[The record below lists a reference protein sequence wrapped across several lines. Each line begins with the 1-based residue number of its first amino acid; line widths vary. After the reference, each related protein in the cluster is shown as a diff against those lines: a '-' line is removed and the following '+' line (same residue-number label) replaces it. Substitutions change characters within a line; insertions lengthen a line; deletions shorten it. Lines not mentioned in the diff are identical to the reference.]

1 MNSHVIDLYILD
13 EKFRII
19 AVVDYYLSLS
29 WHPNMLGNGE
39 VEIEIPLT
47 TGYDLE
53 YIANDQVDPKNK
65 DDGKRSIFARNH
77 YIIRTDDEMVGIIT
91 YTETRETDTGDV
103 YYIKAEDITK
113 KILNKRIVWKKGV
126 ASGTVTSYIKTLIK
140 ENFQESSKK
149 ERNLIT
155 ADGQYMLQ
163 TDWTGDAGDE
173 KLTLSY
179 DHDAVGDL
187 IETILNNWRYGM
199 RMTLERRYDAK
210 VEDGIIPLLKLKI
223 YRPSNR
229 SSYVIFNKKFD
240 NIINTNFTSEYITG
254 SNVIF
259 VNGAVDKDTGY
270 NRQIEVGTL
279 ASGLDRNESYLD
291 KTSLSRNI
299 PWHDFLK
306 QYPPIQNVHDIV
318 KDENI
323 GGTTRKETFKS
334 DSLQTDSGEIAKI
347 EDAWDEDSLATGEI
361 VFPYRKEPYTSVTI
375 THDSNYANEKDP
387 DTSAWIVK
395 RIIRKGDR
403 GDDVAEMQ
411 RRLIEKGYSCGNPGA
426 DGVYGDLT
434 LAAVVKYQQSLWP
447 DDPTQWDG
455 VCGRGTLGSLGAVV
469 KIDDG
474 VKTTHTY
481 KVDLEHRDD
490 PELEDDAW
498 VVRRVLSR
506 GDRGDDVAE
515 MQRRLIARGHSCG
528 PKADD
533 GIFGPRT
540 EEGAISFQKTVWPDD
555 SSQWDGI
562 CGQGTLTA
570 LGAVCRGGVYDDT
583 WEVYQVLRQGDRGED
598 VREMQR
604 RLIERGFS
612 CGSTGADGI
621 FGPRTAEAAIEFQKT
636 VWPDDPSQWDAVC
649 GHGTLAAL
657 GAIVK
662 IDDGTAS
669 GHEFYG
675 GYLDFVNGKLYS
687 QYNSDGTEKDHV
699 EIIEVKKITLKLS
712 ESTNAIYT
720 DIEKTTVRV
729 GYYYKVRKWY
739 YNMKVFKIPLISNTG
754 FGADQL
760 TKLRNIYKDKKW
772 YLKDEEVNNQKITY
786 FCVENCDIAIFDVDI
801 IYDPPE
807 KETPTEVD
815 SNEIIDTDVANEEV
829 RYKTNPTAYVL
840 NTLYEVMLT
849 QEGYKV
855 YLEGT
860 LDTSFSAEIDPN
872 ATVKYKEDYIL
883 GDYVGIYNNYGIK
896 SDVQVTDVTETI
908 DPSGYHVDVSLS
920 TASSMQNQEV
930 TIFCATDAVD
940 TVYILSD
947 DGNYIIL

>member
-1 MNSHVIDLYILD
+1 
-13 EKFRII
+13 
-19 AVVDYYLSLS
+19 
-29 WHPNMLGNGE
+29 MLGNGE

-53 YIANDQVDPKNK
+53 YIANDQIDLKNK

-77 YIIRTDDEMVGIIT
+77 YIIRTDDEMVAIIT

-113 KILNKRIVWKKGV
+113 RILNKRIIWKKGV
-126 ASGTVTSYIKTLIK
+126 YSGTVTSYVDTLIK

-306 QYPPIQNVHDIV
+306 QYPPIQNVHDIE

-375 THDSNYANEKDP
+375 THDSNYVNEKDP

-411 RRLIEKGYSCGNPGA
+411 RRLIEKG
-426 DGVYGDLT
+426 
-434 LAAVVKYQQSLWP
+434 
-447 DDPTQWDG
+447 
-455 VCGRGTLGSLGAVV
+455 
-469 KIDDG
+469 
-474 VKTTHTY
+474 
-481 KVDLEHRDD
+481 
-490 PELEDDAW
+490 
-498 VVRRVLSR
+498 
-506 GDRGDDVAE
+506 
-515 MQRRLIARGHSCG
+515 HSCG

-540 EEGAISFQKTVWPDD
+540 EEAAIAFQKTVWPDD

-570 LGAVCRGGVYDDT
+570 LGAVCRGTVYDNS
-583 WEVYQVLRQGDRGED
+583 WEVYKVLRQGDRGED

-669 GHEFYG
+669 NHEFYG

-720 DIEKTTVRV
+720 NIEDTTVRV

-760 TKLRNIYKDKKW
+760 TKLRNIYKDKRC
-772 YLKDEEVNNQKITY
+772 YPKDEEVNGQKITY

-829 RYKTNPTAYVL
+829 KYKTNPTAYVL

-940 TVYILSD
+940 TVYLLSD